1 MYVILGNDYVIT
13 GNLSRII
20 VFMTFFQFLMMAT
33 QGITIVLEKQQ
44 YALIS
49 GIVQIIGYVAGLSI
63 GKYVFSSLYI
73 AVALMTVVFCAIQI
87 IYFSKLFKI
96 AGVSVTLYLKHVF
109 STLGLII
116 VITAVIRITLM
127 ALNIVP
133 NL

>member
-1 MYVILGNDYVIT
+1 
-13 GNLSRII
+13 
-20 VFMTFFQFLMMAT
+20 MMAT
-33 QGITIVLEKQQ
+33 QGITIVLDKQQ

-49 GIVQIIGYVAGLSI
+49 GIVQIIGYVVGLSI

-73 AVALMTVVFCAIQI
+73 AVALMTVVFCVIQI
-87 IYFSKLFKI
+87 IYFSKLLKI
-96 AGVSVTLYLKHVF
+96 AGVSVALYLKHVF

-116 VITAVIRITLM
+116 VITAVIRITLI